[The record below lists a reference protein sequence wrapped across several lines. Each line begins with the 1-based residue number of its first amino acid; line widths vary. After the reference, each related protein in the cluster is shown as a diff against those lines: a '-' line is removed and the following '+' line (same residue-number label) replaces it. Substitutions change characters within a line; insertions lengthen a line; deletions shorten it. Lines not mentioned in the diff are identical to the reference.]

1 MATKKQAENP
11 EEMMIPVEEQE
22 PQTGENPELAQMLS
36 DEESSEFQ
44 ENITPVQTDS
54 EPAETPVPSDS

>member
-11 EEMMIPVEEQE
+11 EEMMIPVEEQK

-44 ENITPVQTDS
+44 ENITPG
-54 EPAETPVPSDS
+54 SD